1 MEPFFVVGSGRGAVA
16 PAVLPAGYARTMT
29 AKRSISVPDDVDR
42 WLNDQPNA
50 SAAITAAVRAQMQAG
65 RVDEVLRRAGIEVTE
80 AGKARWRD
88 RLATPMPADVLDAG
102 QRMLDE
108 AA

>member
-1 MEPFFVVGSGRGAVA
+1 
-16 PAVLPAGYARTMT
+16 MT
-29 AKRSISVPDDVDR
+29 AKRSISVPDDVAQ
-42 WLNDQPNA
+42 WLDGQPNV
-50 SAAITAAVRAQMQAG
+50 SAAITAAVRAQMAG
-65 RVDEVLRRAGIEVTE
+65 TQVDEVLRRAGIEVTD

-88 RLATPMPADVLDAG
+88 RLAAPIPDDALAEG

>member
-1 MEPFFVVGSGRGAVA
+1 
-16 PAVLPAGYARTMT
+16 MT
-29 AKRSISVPDDVDR
+29 AKRSISVPDDVAE
-42 WLNDQPNA
+42 WLDGQPNV
-50 SAAITAAVRAQMQAG
+50 SAAITAAVRAQMAG
-65 RVDEVLRRAGIEVTE
+65 TQVDEVLRRAGIEVTD

-88 RLATPMPADVLDAG
+88 RLSTPIPDDALAEG

>member
-1 MEPFFVVGSGRGAVA
+1 
-16 PAVLPAGYARTMT
+16 MT
-29 AKRSISVPDDVDR
+29 AKRSISVPDDVAE
-42 WLNDQPNA
+42 WLDGQPNV
-50 SAAITAAVRAQMQAG
+50 SAAITAAVRAQMAG
-65 RVDEVLRRAGIEVTE
+65 TQVDEVLRRAGIEVTE

-88 RLATPMPADVLDAG
+88 RLSTPIPDDALAEG

>member
-1 MEPFFVVGSGRGAVA
+1 
-16 PAVLPAGYARTMT
+16 MT
-29 AKRSISVPDDVDR
+29 AKRSISVPDDVADGSTASPTSAPPSPPPSAPR
-42 WLNDQPNA
+42 WPA
-50 SAAITAAVRAQMQAG
+50 PRSTRCCAG
-65 RVDEVLRRAGIEVTE
+65 AGIEVTE

-88 RLATPMPADVLDAG
+88 RLSTPIPDDALAEG